1 MSLLH
6 LYRSYPQLS
15 LCTLL
20 IAGLGLLGSLL
31 YLTHSARHQQ
41 QYIQQYGQTLAQSA
55 ASQAVDATL
64 TQDLVSLQAILQEV
78 SRYPRVVGATVHN
91 VENQLLVQNGHR
103 PDQGVNGK
111 RYHFTS
117 AIAVHNNVAGY
128 LQVTLEVP
136 RYTSMDKQFLV
147 IWLVAVL
154 FALMMIWW
162 SIQLQWWKNL
172 RDQLP
177 SPGNLMR
184 TVVDTLPTIPEAPPE
199 PEPVVVEPPPPPPR
213 AVRLTVKL
221 VNINRL
227 YQQLN
232 SEGFSNLLRRFDR
245 QLQEI
250 VLLHDG
256 KRRWFQD
263 DTLVIDFISDH
274 PLECTFRAL
283 CCARLLHGVCAR
295 SSSPRLQLTAALT
308 PTQTPEE
315 AAKASLLQAFVA
327 DQQQGLQPDKG
338 ETLLDHGLV
347 TDDLQER
354 VDVEITSG
362 KLLTFLPPYHDL
374 LQRQENQLSGSPASG
389 H

>member
-6 LYRSYPQLS
+6 LYRNYPQLS

-20 IAGLGLLGSLL
+20 VVGLGLLGSLL
-31 YLTHSARHQQ
+31 YITHSARHQQ

-55 ASQAVDATL
+55 ASQALDATL

-78 SRYPRVVGATVHN
+78 GRYPRVVGATVHN

-103 PDQGVNGK
+103 PDQGVQGK
-111 RYHFTS
+111 RYHFTA

-136 RYTSMDKQFLV
+136 RYTTMDKQFLA
-147 IWLVAVL
+147 IWLAAVL
-154 FALMMIWW
+154 FALLMIWW

-177 SPGNLMR
+177 SPSNLMR

-199 PEPVVVEPPPPPPR
+199 PQPVVVEPPPPPLR
-213 AVRLTVKL
+213 AVRLTLKL

-232 SEGFSNLLRRFDR
+232 SEGFNNLLRRFDR

-295 SSSPRLQLTAALT
+295 SGSPRLQLTATIT

-315 AAKASLLQAFVA
+315 AGKASLLSAFVNH
-327 DQQQGLQPDKG
+327 QQPGLAPEKG
-338 ETLLDHGLV
+338 DTLLERNLV
-347 TDDLQER
+347 TDELQER
-354 VDVEITSG
+354 VDIDTNSG
-362 KLLTFLPPYHDL
+362 KLRTFLPPYHDL
-374 LQRQENQLSGSPASG
+374 LQRQENQLSGS
-389 H
+389 